1 MITLIQTRNSI
12 NFSPNQT
19 DNFLKQRKNDKFSV
33 LHLNIRSL
41 EKNIDSLGIILLQ
54 LNFSFKATYL
64 TGTWCEQENQW
75 MYSLFNLPDY
85 RCMYQLQKDR
95 KDGSVCIYTE
105 SSLVFTEKE
114 DLSVTCD
121 VLESLAIELTMVRS
135 RM

>member
-54 LNFSFKATYL
+54 LNFSFKATCL
-64 TGTWCEQENQW
+64 TETWCEQENQW

>member
-1 MITLIQTRNSI
+1 M
-12 NFSPNQT
+12 
-19 DNFLKQRKNDKFSV
+19 KQRKNDKFSV

-41 EKNIDSLGIILLQ
+41 EKNIDSLGILLLQ
-54 LNFSFKATYL
+54 LNLSFKATYL
-64 TGTWCEQENQW
+64 TETWCEQENQW
-75 MYSLFNLPDY
+75 KYSLFNLPDY
-85 RCMYQLQKDR
+85 RCIYQLQKDR
-95 KDGSVCIYTE
+95 KDGSVCIYTG